1 MNKTSKSV
9 IFWLTILGSAFL
21 LWQVVKTDPK
31 DKNVAEIS
39 YSQFLRQVADGHVTK
54 VVIASNVVRGYDD
67 TGNRFKVIAPANQ
80 SAMLDAL
87 QQHDV
92 DIWFNEL
99 PDPTWGTWLMNIAP
113 LALLAGLWFFMIRGM
128 RGIGKQRSALQGS
141 SGAGP
146 EGAPQ
151 TRFGP

>member
-67 TGNRFKVIAPANQ
+67 KGNRFKVIAPANQ

-99 PDPTWGTWLMNIAP
+99 PDPTWGTWLLFWI
-113 LALLAGLWFFMIRGM
+113 
-128 RGIGKQRSALQGS
+128 
-141 SGAGP
+141 SG
-146 EGAPQ
+146 
-151 TRFGP
+151 R

>member
-1 MNKTSKSV
+1 MNKTSKRV

-21 LWQVVKTDPK
+21 LWQVVKTNPK

-39 YSQFLRQVADGHVTK
+39 YSHFLLQIADGHVTK

-67 TGNRFKVIAPANQ
+67 KGNRFKVIGPANQ

-92 DIWFNEL
+92 DIWFDEL
-99 PDPTWGTWLMNIAP
+99 PEPTWGTWLMNLAP
-113 LALLAGLWFFMIRGM
+113 LALLAGLWFFMIRGI
-128 RGIGKQRSALQGS
+128 RGVGKQRSAPQVAS
-141 SGAGP
+141 SEASSQDSQP
-146 EGAPQ
+146 
-151 TRFGP
+151 RFGP